1 MEVPSRYP
9 ESSYHGLVIS
19 EISSMSADE
28 LRDLVARHQML
39 DEFEVLAVL
48 RNPYCTAEVAGIVA
62 GRRDWL
68 DPHAVRE
75 RLAGFPGMPFARAMS
90 LMATLPWTSL
100 LALGQNPRVP
110 PLVRRQAEK
119 KLAHNVQKMSLG
131 EKIALSRRAHRPL
144 LPQLIGLGEPQ
155 VLEALLDNPRLV
167 ENDLLVLLRHDDLPE
182 PFVRSVSRHHRWG
195 THYRVRRAIAESP
208 SAPLPIALS
217 ALVSLR
223 PGDLVRFARRR
234 DLPERVR
241 NAAQAL
247 QDKEERRLR
256 GVVRSNGDG
265 RPGSDDNHPD
275 RLR

>member
-1 MEVPSRYP
+1 M
-9 ESSYHGLVIS
+9 IS
-19 EISSMSADE
+19 EISAMNADQ
-28 LRDLVARHQML
+28 LRDLVARTRGL
-39 DEFEVLAVL
+39 DELEVLAVL
-48 RNPYCTAEVAGIVA
+48 RNPYCTVEVAGIVA
-62 GRRDWL
+62 ERRDWL

-119 KLAHNVQKMSLG
+119 KLAQTVQKMSLG
-131 EKIALSRRAHRPL
+131 EKIALARRAHRPL
-144 LPQLIGLGEPQ
+144 LPQLMRLGEVA

-167 ENDLLVLLRHDDLPE
+167 ENDLLVLLRSEDLPE
-182 PFVRSVSRHHRWG
+182 TFMRAVSRHHRWG

-223 PGDLVRFARRR
+223 PGDLARFARRR

-256 GVVRSNGDG
+256 GVVRSDGDG
-265 RPGSDDNHPD
+265 RPRPGRNHSD